1 MPVADSTK
9 AAGRLSNRVA
19 LVTGGASGIGQAT
32 ALLFAREGAA
42 LAIADLDENGAA
54 ATADSILS
62 QGGRAAAYRLDV
74 TVEKSWDELSE
85 RLLRDWPQLDVVV
98 NSAGVSFSKQ
108 IADMSLAEWERVLA
122 VNLTGVFL
130 GTRFAIRALK
140 PHGRGS
146 IINVSSTAGL
156 RAIPG
161 ASAYCVSKAAVC
173 TLSRVAAR
181 ECAQNGWQIRVNSVL
196 PGGVK
201 TPIWRQLD
209 FWEESVDQWG
219 SEEEVWKFLGGA
231 VPLKRY
237 AEPAEIAQAILYLA
251 SDEAAYVTG
260 TGLVIDGGY
269 MA

>member
-1 MPVADSTK
+1 MPPNDSTT
-9 AAGRLSNRVA
+9 AAGRLSGRIA

-42 LAIADLDENGAA
+42 LAIADLDESGAE
-54 ATADSILS
+54 ATANSIRA
-62 QGGRAAAYRLDV
+62 QGGQATAYRLDV
-74 TVEKSWDELSE
+74 TLEEAWNELAEGLS
-85 RLLRDWPQLDVVV
+85 RDWPQLDVVV

-108 IADMSLAEWERVLA
+108 VAEMSLAEWERVLA
-122 VNLTGVFL
+122 ANLTGVFL

-140 PHGRGS
+140 THGRGS

-173 TLSRVAAR
+173 MLSRVAAR

-209 FWEESVDQWG
+209 FWEESVNQWG

-231 VPLKRY
+231 VPMKRY
-237 AEPAEIAQAILYLA
+237 AEPGEIAQAILYLA
-251 SDEAAYVTG
+251 SDESVYVTG

-269 MA
+269 TA